1 MEKISCII
9 CAYNEGPRIN
19 NTLKV
24 VSNHPLLDEIIV
36 VDDGSSDNTSKEVL
50 KFKRIRN
57 IRHKKNLG
65 KSRSMLDG
73 CNNAK
78 NDVVMFLDAD
88 LVGLT
93 HDNITQLVKPVIA
106 GLVDMTMV
114 ICKYDFPQN
123 VLIKLV
129 GYDLFSGQRVLRRE
143 RAIKILKNV
152 PGYAAEIEINQYIL
166 DNNLKFLVV
175 KWLNVRPI
183 LQRKKDGI
191 GKAVLITS
199 IGFRQ
204 ILITS
209 SLTQII
215 KQLIFMK
222 TLSNKY
228 RKEIN
233 TRIYREKITFGY
245 TD

>member
-1 MEKISCII
+1 MKKVSCII
-9 CAYNEGPRIN
+9 CAYNEEPRISN
-19 NTLKV
+19 VIKDVL
-24 VSNHPLLDEIIV
+24 NHPLLDEIII

-50 KFKRIRN
+50 KFKGIRN

-65 KSRSMLDG
+65 KSPSMLDG

-129 GYDLFSGQRVLRRE
+129 SYDLFSGQRVLGRE

-152 PGYAAEIEINQYIL
+152 PGYGAEVVINQYFI

-175 KWLNVRPI
+175 KWLNVRSAKRREKVSI
-183 LQRKKDGI
+183 RKGVCSHFKGFKQMVSVI
-191 GKAVLITS
+191 SLHKLIKQMFIMGKLSAKYEKELN
-199 IGFRQ
+199 
-204 ILITS
+204 S
-209 SLTQII
+209 SL
-215 KQLIFMK
+215 
-222 TLSNKY
+222 
-228 RKEIN
+228 
-233 TRIYREKITFGY
+233 
-245 TD
+245 

>member
-9 CAYNEGPRIN
+9 CAYNEGPRIS

-36 VDDGSSDNTSKEVL
+36 VDDGSIDNTSKEVL
-50 KFKRIRN
+50 KFKGIRN

-93 HDNITQLVKPVIA
+93 HNNITQFVKPVIA

-123 VLIKLV
+123 VLIKLA
-129 GYDLFSGQRVLRRE
+129 GYDLISGQRVLGRE

-152 PGYAAEIEINQYIL
+152 PGYAAEIKINQYFL
-166 DNNLKFLVV
+166 DNNLKFIVV

-183 LQRKKDGI
+183 LRRKKDGI
-191 GKAVLITS
+191 VKAVLNTI
-199 IGFRQ
+199 IGIRQ
-204 ILITS
+204 ILIIS
-209 SLTQII
+209 SLNQII
-215 KQLIFMK
+215 KQLIFMGK
-222 TLSNKY
+222 LSNKY
-228 RKEIN
+228 REELNI
-233 TRIYREKITFGY
+233 RI
-245 TD
+245 

>member
-1 MEKISCII
+1 MKKVSCII
-9 CAYNEGPRIN
+9 CAYNEEPRISN
-19 NTLKV
+19 VIKDVL
-24 VSNHPLLDEIIV
+24 NHPLLDEIII
-36 VDDGSSDNTSKEVL
+36 VDDGSSDNTSREAL
-50 KFKRIRN
+50 KFKGIKV
-57 IRHKKNLG
+57 IRHKKNSG
-65 KSRSMLDG
+65 KARSMLDG

-129 GYDLFSGQRVLRRE
+129 SYDLFSGQRVLGRE

-152 PGYAAEIEINQYIL
+152 PGYAGETKINQYIL
-166 DNNLKFLVV
+166 DNNLKFIVI

-183 LQRKKDGI
+183 LQREKDGI
-191 GKAVLITS
+191 VKAVLNTI
-199 IGFRQ
+199 IGTRQ
-204 ILITS
+204 ILTIS
-209 SLTQII
+209 SLNQTI
-215 KQLIFMK
+215 KQLRFMGK
-222 TLSNKY
+222 LSNKY
-228 RKEIN
+228 RKELNI
-233 TRIYREKITFGY
+233 RI
-245 TD
+245 